1 MLHYDQFGR
10 PFEVSEVSGRFVAK
24 AEGCLFVADT
34 LVGLMNKVRE
44 WELFNVRT
52 INYREI

>member
-1 MLHYDQFGR
+1 MLHYDKFGR
-10 PFEVSEVSGRFVAK
+10 PFEVTEVGGRFVAK

-34 LVGLMNKVRE
+34 LVGLMNKVRD

-52 INYREI
+52 INYKEI